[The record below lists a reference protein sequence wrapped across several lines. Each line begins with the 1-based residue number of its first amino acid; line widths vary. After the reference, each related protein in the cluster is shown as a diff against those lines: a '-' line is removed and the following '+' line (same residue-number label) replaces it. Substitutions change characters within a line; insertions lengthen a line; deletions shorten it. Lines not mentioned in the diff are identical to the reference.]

1 MTEFRTL
8 IGSLFRSP
16 ARSIGTKLFLIFVC
30 AVCLSVAGL
39 GWFASGAARSGIID
53 ELERGSV
60 QTVTLA
66 GEKLDMQQLS
76 YLNLAQELVNNSSF
90 MEPLFQIT
98 NASIDEGERQ
108 VLAGNIQ
115 SLLDQLALSDTRIR
129 DITLF
134 PLEDALPPISTIRE
148 TGTMA
153 AAANEPWMRDVV
165 RAEGKEVWLPTRE
178 KGYFGNAPK
187 PLFAYGK
194 LLGKKNIGSRDFA
207 LVVQIE
213 ASVLGDLIKEVR
225 LSDGAETQILDA
237 HGRLLATNRSE
248 ETGAGEVFAYDAT
261 QQAGSAIRVGP
272 DGRQLW
278 TAYRHSPVSGWTLAV
293 VAPLK
298 ELTAS
303 ADRIRTVTMLAVAGC
318 AVVALL
324 VGLWL
329 VRMIGSPLR
338 RMESLMNQAA
348 DGHLTGRMH
357 VRSKNELGQVAAAY
371 NRMME
376 NLGRMVG
383 DTLASAKEV
392 AASSQ
397 RLSEAASHT
406 TSAAHDIRAVTE
418 QIAAGAINLASGA
431 ERGIVS
437 VESMGERLK
446 EAYSLQER
454 MAGAALETGEACRRG
469 GVAMEGLVSRAE
481 ATESRLRKAGDRIV
495 GLKEEAGSVRGIVE
509 VMDRM
514 SKQIRILSLNAS
526 IEATRAGAAG
536 AGFKVIAE
544 EIRRLAE
551 RSDESIASVG
561 SFTESI
567 EGEVEG
573 TFAAMEEALPFF
585 RQMMEEIGAIHLAF
599 GEMSERMELLGGHS
613 AEVEQ
618 ALRQLNEDGASLAT
632 VMGEV
637 SAIAQQSTAASEEA
651 AHQCTS
657 QTQISEQLLEQS
669 KSLSEVSDKL
679 ALQMR
684 QFQL

>member
-1 MTEFRTL
+1 MTEFRKL

-30 AVCLSVAGL
+30 AVCLSVGGL
-39 GWFASGAARSGIID
+39 GWFASSAARSGIID
-53 ELERGSV
+53 ELEQGSV
-60 QTVTLA
+60 QTVSLA

-76 YLNLAQELVNNSSF
+76 YLNLALELVNNSSF
-90 MEPLFQIT
+90 LEPLFQIT
-98 NASIDEGERQ
+98 NASIDEEERK
-108 VLAGNIQ
+108 VLAGSIQ
-115 SLLDQLALSDTRIR
+115 GLLDQLALSDSRIR

-134 PLEDALPPISTIRE
+134 PLEDELPPISTIRE
-148 TGTMA
+148 TGAIADA
-153 AAANEPWMRDVV
+153 AEEPWMRDVV

-178 KGYFGNAPK
+178 KGYYGNAPK

-225 LSDGAETQILDA
+225 LSDNAETQILDA
-237 HGRLLATNRSE
+237 HGRLLATNFSE
-248 ETGAGEVFAYDAT
+248 GTGAGEVFAYDAA
-261 QQAGSAIRVGP
+261 QQAGSAIREGS

-278 TAYRHSPVSGWTLAV
+278 TAYRHSPISGWTLAG
-293 VAPLK
+293 VAPLT

-303 ADRIRTVTMLAVAGC
+303 ADRIRAVTTMAVAGC

-348 DGHLTGRMH
+348 DGLLTGRMR
-357 VRSKNELGQVAAAY
+357 VRSKNELGQVAEAY

-383 DTLASAKEV
+383 ETLASAKEV
-392 AASSQ
+392 ASSSQ
-397 RLSEAASHT
+397 RLSEAASRT

-418 QIAAGAINLASGA
+418 QIAQGAINLASGA

-446 EAYSLQER
+446 EAYSLQAR
-454 MAGAALETGEACRRG
+454 MAGSAMETGEACRRG
-469 GVAMEGLVSRAE
+469 GAAMEGLVTRAE

-509 VMDRM
+509 LMDRM

-544 EIRRLAE
+544 EIRKLAE

-561 SFTESI
+561 TFTESI

-585 RQMMEEIGAIHLAF
+585 RQMLEEIGAIHLAF
-599 GEMSERMELLGGHS
+599 GEMSERMEQLGVHS
-613 AEVEQ
+613 AGVEQ
-618 ALRQLNEDGASLAT
+618 AIGQLNDEGASLAT

-651 AHQCTS
+651 AHQCSS

-669 KSLSEVSDKL
+669 RSLGEVSDKL

-684 QFQL
+684 QFRL

>member
-1 MTEFRTL
+1 
-8 IGSLFRSP
+8 
-16 ARSIGTKLFLIFVC
+16 
-30 AVCLSVAGL
+30 
-39 GWFASGAARSGIID
+39 
-53 ELERGSV
+53 
-60 QTVTLA
+60 
-66 GEKLDMQQLS
+66 
-76 YLNLAQELVNNSSF
+76 
-90 MEPLFQIT
+90 
-98 NASIDEGERQ
+98 
-108 VLAGNIQ
+108 
-115 SLLDQLALSDTRIR
+115 
-129 DITLF
+129 
-134 PLEDALPPISTIRE
+134 
-148 TGTMA
+148 
-153 AAANEPWMRDVV
+153 
-165 RAEGKEVWLPTRE
+165 GKEVWLPTRE

-225 LSDGAETQILDA
+225 LSDNAVTQILDA
-237 HGRLLATNRSE
+237 QGRLLATNGSE
-248 ETGAGEVFAYDAT
+248 GAGGELFDYDAT
-261 QQAGSAIRVGP
+261 EPAGSAIREGT
-272 DGRQLW
+272 DGKQLW
-278 TAYRHSPVSGWTLAV
+278 TAYRHSPVSGWTLAG

-303 ADRIRTVTMLAVAGC
+303 ADRIRAVTMMAIAGC

-329 VRMIGSPLR
+329 VRMIGSPLG

-348 DGHLTGRMH
+348 DGLLTGRMP
-357 VRSKNELGQVAAAY
+357 VRSKNELGQVASAY
-371 NRMME
+371 NRMMG

-383 DTLASAKEV
+383 ETLASAKEV

-397 RLSEAASHT
+397 RLGEAASHT

-418 QIAAGAINLASGA
+418 QIAQGAVNLASGA
-431 ERGIVS
+431 ERGIVR

-446 EAYSLQER
+446 EAYSLQAR
-454 MAGAALETGEACRRG
+454 MAGSALETGEACRRG
-469 GVAMEGLVSRAE
+469 GAAMEGLVSRAE
-481 ATESRLRKAGDRIV
+481 ATESRLRRAGDRIN
-495 GLKEEAGSVRGIVE
+495 GLKEEAGSVRGILE
-509 VMDRM
+509 LMDRM

-551 RSDESIASVG
+551 RTDESIASVG
-561 SFTESI
+561 GFTESI

-599 GEMSERMELLGGHS
+599 GEMSERMEQLGGHS

-618 ALRQLNEDGASLAT
+618 ALRLLNEDGASLAT

-637 SAIAQQSTAASEEA
+637 SAVAQQSTAASEEA
-651 AHQCTS
+651 AHQCS
-657 QTQISEQLLEQS
+657 AQTQISEQLLEQS
-669 KSLSEVSDKL
+669 RSLNEVSDKL